1 MTSFGETLLKFI
13 KISPKKFPKAKI
25 PPIKPRKFHQSQ
37 NNIISITSNPN
48 RNEPIIKG
56 YLDVSQK
63 YSRNKHQI
71 LSTSQSSP
79 CLYNPST
86 SIFQNPALNKVLKNS
101 SCTHIKQ
108 LSIINTIQK
117 SKMNQ
122 NHKNQL
128 LKKINYNYKLRK
140 RNNETLKLINHQSD
154 ITSRSE
160 IVSSP
165 INNQIINY
173 RNYFSFNFGPRN
185 FNVDNNK
192 TNSLKVIQGI
202 YFKGKSLRLRSLIH
216 QRKKNEDTYENI
228 SSLKGNTMTCIKK

>member
-13 KISPKKFPKAKI
+13 KISPKKFPKTKI
-25 PPIKPRKFHQSQ
+25 PPIKPRKLHQSQ
-37 NNIISITSNPN
+37 DNIISITSNPN

-79 CLYNPST
+79 CLNNPHT
-86 SIFQNPALNKVLKNS
+86 SIFQNPALNKVLKYS
-101 SCTHIKQ
+101 FCSQIKQ
-108 LSIINTIQK
+108 LSVIGTIQK
-117 SKMNQ
+117 SKINQ

-140 RNNETLKLINHQSD
+140 RNNETLKLINHQSY

-160 IVSSP
+160 IISSP
-165 INNQIINY
+165 INNQMINY
-173 RNYFSFNFGPRN
+173 KNYFSFNYGPHN

-192 TNSLKVIQGI
+192 RNSLKVIQGI
-202 YFKGKSLRLRSLIH
+202 YFKGKSLRLRSLIN
-216 QRKKNEDTYENI
+216 QRKKNEDTFENI
-228 SSLKGNTMTCIKK
+228 SSLKSNIMIYIKK